1 MIEILIVI
9 ENHDRTIHDYDP
21 RLVMLLYASMRV
33 LLQVLLFCAA
43 DFAFCATAQIVI
55 PRISHRIGLDD
66 FEEMRPRASLLGK
79 MAVIEDFVQSTPS
92 DGAPAS
98 QKTIVYVAYDDTN
111 LYVIFVCF
119 DSNPERI
126 AASISRRE
134 GFSEDEDWV
143 EFYLDTFND
152 QRRAYCFS
160 TNALGVQ
167 WDSRYSETSGS
178 ADSQGGHQASFDALW
193 RSEGKLTGQGY
204 IVSMTVPFKSIRFPS
219 EDSHTWRIL
228 FGRSIARSNEYS
240 AWPHMSRSI
249 QGYLTQSSLLTGL
262 KNISPGKSLQLI
274 PYTTF
279 RSFRLLERETDPPG
293 FLTDRSDAAA
303 GLDPK
308 FVLKDS
314 NVFDLAVNPDFSQVE
329 SDEPQVTVN
338 QRFEVFFREKRPF
351 FLENAQ
357 YFETPLNLVFTR
369 RMADPQL
376 GGRFTGKQGPYTLG
390 FLYTNDE
397 APGKIVPE
405 SSPLFDSKA
414 NFAVVRLT
422 RDFLSQSSIGLLFTS
437 RNFEGEDNYVLGSD
451 FRFRLGDHWQA
462 TGQAVRSWND
472 PLDGSKEPGAAYL
485 AQLKRAGRKFELTAT
500 YEDISPEFRTHAGF
514 IPRLDFR
521 ETEVNTH
528 YYFRPEG
535 EVLIAWGPELTLLE
549 SWDYDGTRLD
559 SIAAPGIFFEL
570 KKRTNLRLEYFDFHQ
585 RLRPIDFPVLQDNVD
600 FSTPAWRLEFQTSY
614 WKWATLEMVYEA
626 GKDINFVPPSGQIPF
641 RADRTFFS
649 TGMVLRPLRRL
660 QLRNN
665 YFFTALRAEDST
677 IFNDHI
683 VSIRANYQFTRAF
696 SLRVILQYETT
707 IASSVLTSLED
718 RRNLNADVLFTYLLN
733 PWTAL
738 YVGYNG
744 NRQNLSLIEENGLP
758 HVIRTRG
765 AMLNDANQFFLKFS
779 YLFRL

>member
-1 MIEILIVI
+1 MRALLIIFLLLATDCVFCETTEI
-9 ENHDRTIHDYDP
+9 
-21 RLVMLLYASMRV
+21 S
-33 LLQVLLFCAA
+33 
-43 DFAFCATAQIVI
+43 I
-55 PRISHRIGLDD
+55 PRIAHRIGLAD
-66 FEEMRPRASLLGK
+66 FEGMEPRAILLGK
-79 MAVIEDFVQSTPS
+79 VAVIENFIQSNPT

-98 QKTIVYVAYDDTN
+98 QKTIVYVAYDDSN

-119 DSNPERI
+119 DSNPDRI

-178 ADSQGGHQASFDALW
+178 SDSEGHQPSFDALW
-193 RSEGKLTGQGY
+193 YSEGKLTDQGY
-204 IVSMTVPFKSIRFPS
+204 VVSMTIPFKSIRFPS
-219 EDSHTWRIL
+219 EDLHTWRIL
-228 FGRSIARSNEYS
+228 FGRSIPRSNEYN

-262 KNISPGKSLQLI
+262 QNISPGKSLQFI

-279 RSFRLLERETDPPG
+279 RSFRLLQTETDPPG
-293 FLTDRSDAAA
+293 FLTDRSDPAA
-303 GLDPK
+303 GLDAK

-369 RMADPQL
+369 RIADPL
-376 GGRFTGKQGPYTLG
+376 VGGRFTGKQGPYTLG

-405 SSPLFDSKA
+405 DNPLFESKA
-414 NFAVVRLT
+414 NFAILRVT
-422 RDFLSQSSIGLLFTS
+422 RDILSQSSVGLLFTS
-437 RNFEGEDNYVLGSD
+437 RNFEGADNYVLGTD
-451 FRFRLGDHWQA
+451 FRFRLGDHWKA
-462 TGQAVRSWND
+462 SGQAVRSWND
-472 PLDGSKEPGAAYL
+472 SVDNNSEDGAAYL
-485 AQLKRAGRKFELTAT
+485 AQLKRTGRKFELTLT
-500 YEDISPEFRTHAGF
+500 YEDISPEFRTLSGF
-514 IPRLDFR
+514 IPRVDFR
-521 ETEVNTH
+521 KTELFTS

-535 EVLIAWGPELTLLE
+535 KVIAWGPQLTLLE

-559 SIAAPGIFFEL
+559 SIVAPGIFVEL
-570 KKRTNLRLEYFDFHQ
+570 QRRTNLTLKFFDFQQ
-585 RLRPIDFPVLQDNVD
+585 RVRPVDFPILQENVD
-600 FSTPAWRLEFQTSY
+600 FNTNTWGLEFHTSY
-614 WKWATLEMVYEA
+614 WKWGTFDFNYEI
-626 GKDINFVPPSGQIPF
+626 GKDINFVPPVGQIPF
-641 RADRTFFS
+641 GVDRSFAS
-649 TGMVLRPLRRL
+649 IGMVLRPMRRL
-660 QLRNN
+660 QLRNS
-665 YFFTALRAEDST
+665 YLFTALRSEEDT

-683 VSIRANYQFTRAF
+683 VSVRANYQFTRAL
-696 SLRVILQYETT
+696 SLRLILQYETT
-707 IASSVLTSLED
+707 ITNPGLTSLED

-744 NRQNLSLIEENGLP
+744 NRQNLDLIEEDGRP
-758 HVIRTRG
+758 HIIRTRG
-765 AMLNDANQFFLKFS
+765 TLLNDANQFFMKFS
-779 YLFRL
+779 YLFRI

>member
-1 MIEILIVI
+1 MRVIFLVLFLFATNFVFAEPAQIAIPRITHSIGLADFEGMEPRTTLLEKVSVI
-9 ENHDRTIHDYDP
+9 ENFI
-21 RLVMLLYASMRV
+21 
-33 LLQVLLFCAA
+33 
-43 DFAFCATAQIVI
+43 
-55 PRISHRIGLDD
+55 
-66 FEEMRPRASLLGK
+66 
-79 MAVIEDFVQSTPS
+79 QSTPT

-98 QKTIVYVAYDDTN
+98 QKTIVYIAYDDSN

-119 DSNPERI
+119 DSNPDRI

-178 ADSQGGHQASFDALW
+178 TLQGHQPSFDALW
-193 RSEGKLTGQGY
+193 YSEGKLTNQGY
-204 IVSMTVPFKSIRFPS
+204 VVSMTIPFKSIRFPS
-219 EDSHTWRIL
+219 KDLHTWRIL
-228 FGRSIARSNEYS
+228 FGRSIPRSNEYS

-262 KNISPGKSLQLI
+262 QDISPGKSLQFI

-279 RSFRLLERETDPPG
+279 RSFRLLQTEADPPR

-303 GLDPK
+303 GLDAK

-314 NVFDLAVNPDFSQVE
+314 YVFDLAANPDFSQVE

-369 RMADPQL
+369 RIADPQV

-397 APGKIVPE
+397 APGKVVPE
-405 SSPLFDSKA
+405 ESPLFESKA
-414 NFAVVRLT
+414 NFAILRLT
-422 RDFLSQSSIGLLFTS
+422 RDILSQSSVGLLFTS
-437 RNFEGEDNYVLGSD
+437 RNFEGDDNHVLGSD
-451 FRFRLGDHWQA
+451 FRFRLGNHWQA
-462 TGQAVRSWND
+462 SGQAVRSWN
-472 PLDGSKEPGAAYL
+472 EPGENGAAYL
-485 AQLKRAGRKFELTAT
+485 AQLKRTGRKFELNLT
-500 YEDISPEFRTHAGF
+500 YEDISPEFRALAGF
-514 IPRLDFR
+514 IPRVDFR
-521 ETEVNTH
+521 KTELFTS

-535 EVLIAWGPELTLLE
+535 KVIAWGPQLTLLE

-559 SIAAPGIFFEL
+559 SIVAPGIFVEL
-570 KKRTNLRLEYFDFHQ
+570 QRRTNLTLKYFDFQQ
-585 RLRPIDFPVLQDNVD
+585 RVRPIDFPVLQENVD
-600 FSTPAWRLEFQTSY
+600 FNTPTWGLEFHTSY
-614 WKWATLEMVYEA
+614 WKWGTFDFNYEI
-626 GKDINFVPPSGQIPF
+626 GKEINFVPPDGQIPF
-641 RADRTFFS
+641 NADRSFAS
-649 TGMVLRPLRRL
+649 LGMVLRPIRRL
-660 QLRNN
+660 QLRNS
-665 YFFTALRAEDST
+665 YFFTALRSGEDT

-683 VSIRANYQFTRAF
+683 VSVRANYQFTRAI

-707 IASSVLTSLED
+707 ITNPDLTSLED

-744 NRQNLSLIEENGLP
+744 NRQNLNLIEEDGRL
-758 HVIRTRG
+758 HIIRTSG
-765 AMLNDANQFFLKFS
+765 TLLNDANQFFMKFS

>member
-1 MIEILIVI
+1 MASQLSVL
-9 ENHDRTIHDYDP
+9 NTFSA
-21 RLVMLLYASMRV
+21 MLLYASMRA
-33 LLQVLLFCAA
+33 LLIILLLFAA
-43 DFAFCATAQIVI
+43 DDAFCETAHITI
-55 PRISHRIGLDD
+55 PRVTHQISLAD
-66 FEEMRPRASLLGK
+66 FEGMAPHAALLEK
-79 MAVIEDFVQSTPS
+79 VAVIENFIQSSPT

-98 QKTIVYVAYDDTN
+98 QKTIVYVAYDDSN

-119 DSNPERI
+119 DSNPDRI

-134 GFSEDEDWV
+134 GFAEDEDWV

-167 WDSRYSETSGS
+167 WDSRYSETSGGT
-178 ADSQGGHQASFDALW
+178 DSEGHQPSFDALW
-193 RSEGKLTGQGY
+193 YSEGRLTDQGY
-204 IVSMTVPFKSIRFPS
+204 IVSMTIPFKSIRFPS
-219 EDSHTWRIL
+219 EELQTWRIL
-228 FGRSIARSNEYS
+228 FGRNISRNSEYN
-240 AWPHMSRSI
+240 AWPHMSKSI

-262 KNISPGKSLQLI
+262 QNISPGKSLQLI

-279 RSFRLLERETDPPG
+279 RSFRLLQTETDPPG
-293 FLTDRSDAAA
+293 FLTDHSDAAA
-303 GLDPK
+303 GLDAK
-308 FVLKDS
+308 FVLRDS
-314 NVFDLAVNPDFSQVE
+314 YVFDLAVNPDFSQIE

-369 RMADPQL
+369 RIADPQI

-405 SSPLFDSKA
+405 NSPLFESKA
-414 NFAVVRLT
+414 NFAIVRLT
-422 RDFLSQSSIGLLFTS
+422 RDILSQSSVGLLFTS
-437 RNFEGEDNYVLGSD
+437 RNFEGADNHVLGAD

-462 TGQAVRSWND
+462 SGQAVRSWND
-472 PLDGSKEPGAAYL
+472 PVDNNAQTGAAYL
-485 AQLKRAGRKFELTAT
+485 AQLKRTGRKFALNMI
-500 YEDISPEFRTHAGF
+500 YEDISPEFRTLAGF
-514 IPRLDFR
+514 IPRVDFR
-521 ETEVNTH
+521 RTELITN

-535 EVLIAWGPELTLLE
+535 KVLVAWGPQLTVLE
-549 SWDYDGTRLD
+549 SWDYDGARLD
-559 SIAAPGIFFEL
+559 SIVAPGILVEL
-570 KKRTNLRLEYFDFHQ
+570 QRRTNLRVEFFDFHQ
-585 RLRPIDFPVLQDNVD
+585 RIRPIDFPVLQDNVD

-614 WKWATLEMVYEA
+614 WKWGTLEINYET
-626 GKDINFVPPSGQIPF
+626 GKDINFFPPDGQVPF
-641 RADRTFFS
+641 RADHTLLS
-649 TGMVLRPLRRL
+649 TGLVLRPLRRL
-660 QLRNN
+660 QLRNS
-665 YFFTALRAEDST
+665 YFFTALRSEEST

-683 VSIRANYQFTRAF
+683 LSVRANHQFTRAF

-707 IASSVLTSLED
+707 ITNPGLTSLDD

-744 NRQNLSLIEENGLP
+744 NRQNLDLIEENGRLNI
-758 HVIRTRG
+758 IRTRG
-765 AMLNDANQFFLKFS
+765 ALLNDANQFFMKFS

>member
-1 MIEILIVI
+1 
-9 ENHDRTIHDYDP
+9 
-21 RLVMLLYASMRV
+21 MRV
-33 LLQVLLFCAA
+33 VLLILLLCAA
-43 DFAFCATAQIVI
+43 DFAFCETAQIAI
-55 PRISHRIGLDD
+55 PRIAHRIGLTD
-66 FEEMRPRASLLGK
+66 FDGMQPRSPLLGK
-79 MAVIEDFVQSTPS
+79 VAVIENFVQSTPS

-98 QKTIVYVAYDDTN
+98 QKTIVYVAYDDEN

-126 AASISRRE
+126 SSSVSRRE

-178 ADSQGGHQASFDALW
+178 TDSQGHQPSFDALW
-193 RSEGKLTGQGY
+193 YSEGKMTDQGY
-204 IVSMTVPFKSIRFPS
+204 IVSITVPFKSIRFPS

-228 FGRSIARSNEYS
+228 FGRSIPRSNEYN

-262 KNISPGKSLQLI
+262 QNISPGKSLQFI

-279 RSFRLLERETDPPG
+279 RSFRLLQTKTDPPG

-303 GLDPK
+303 GLDAK

-314 NVFDLAVNPDFSQVE
+314 YVFDLALNPDFSQVE
-329 SDEPQVTVN
+329 SDAPQVTVN
-338 QRFEVFFREKRPF
+338 QRFEVFFNEKRPF

-369 RMADPQL
+369 RIADPQI

-414 NFAVVRLT
+414 NFAIVRLT
-422 RDFLSQSSIGLLFTS
+422 RDILSQSSIGLLFTS
-437 RNFEGEDNYVLGSD
+437 RNFEGADNHVVGSD
-451 FRFRLGDHWQA
+451 FRFRLGDHWGA
-462 TGQAVRSWND
+462 AGQAVRSWND
-472 PLDGSKEPGAAYL
+472 SVDGSSENGAAYL
-485 AQLKRAGRKFELTAT
+485 AQLRRTGRKFELNMT
-500 YEDISPEFRTHAGF
+500 YEDISPEFRTLTGF
-514 IPRLDFR
+514 IPRVDFR
-521 ETEVNTH
+521 KTELTTH

-535 EVLIAWGPELTLLE
+535 KVLIAWGPQLTLLE
-549 SWDYDGTRLD
+549 SWDHDGTRLD
-559 SIAAPGIFFEL
+559 SIVAPGIFFDL
-570 KKRTNLRLEYFDFHQ
+570 QKRTNLRLEFFDFHE
-585 RLRPIDFPVLQDNVD
+585 RVRPVDFPVLQDNVD

-614 WKWATLEMVYEA
+614 WKWGTLEMNYET
-626 GKDINFVPPSGQIPF
+626 GKDINFVPPPGQIPF
-641 RADRTFFS
+641 RADRTFLS
-649 TGMVLRPLRRL
+649 TELVLRPLQRL
-660 QLRNN
+660 QLRNS
-665 YFFTALRAEDST
+665 YLFTALRSEEST

-683 VSIRANYQFTRAF
+683 VSVRANYQFTRAL
-696 SLRVILQYETT
+696 SLRLILQYETT
-707 IASSVLTSLED
+707 ITNPGLTSLED

-744 NRQNLSLIEENGLP
+744 NRQNLNLIEENGRP
-758 HVIRTRG
+758 HIIRTRG
-765 AMLNDANQFFLKFS
+765 TFLNDANQFFMKFS